1 MITGARRIKDLIRNR
16 AKGDGATAQMLLRH
30 YAMERLLERLSV
42 SDYRD
47 DFVIKGG
54 MLVPLDRSD
63 EMIDLLAQSEMMEGH
78 WSRYQ
83 AANAFAE
90 SVSWQDAL
98 ASLRALASAV
108 KDAKTAD

>member
-54 MLVPLDRSD
+54 MLV
-63 EMIDLLAQSEMMEGH
+63 
-78 WSRYQ
+78 
-83 AANAFAE
+83 
-90 SVSWQDAL
+90 
-98 ASLRALASAV
+98 ASLIGVDERSTRRDDRPACAKRDDGGALEPISGG
-108 KDAKTAD
+108 KRLR

>member
-54 MLVPLDRSD
+54 MLVAARPERRDDRPACAKRD
-63 EMIDLLAQSEMMEGH
+63 DRG
-78 WSRYQ
+78 
-83 AANAFAE
+83 
-90 SVSWQDAL
+90 AL
-98 ASLRALASAV
+98 EPISGGKRLR
-108 KDAKTAD
+108 